1 VPDSFADFTK
11 GGMETARVRG
21 DDADVQRRLENARR
35 ARGNLAAMVV
45 DRHGGVQA
53 LKRSRKKLDEAVE
66 EFVGLLDMLGLDVRS
81 PDRPG
86 VCRREGCGRALP
98 MTAASWVSKSKN
110 PHWKAGYCSAECW
123 AEVPGA

>member
-1 VPDSFADFTK
+1 VADSFADFTK

-66 EFVGLLDMLGLDVRS
+66 EFAGLLDMLGLDVRS

-86 VCRREGCGRALP
+86 VCREMS